1 MQLQLRQRLDLLGNY
16 ERVNYNSNISTSKVR
31 SDEDSATVWIG
42 RLTYGKA
49 VMLADELWAW
59 VEYLNAEDGAY
70 IGGSTNS
77 WRWGKL
83 DNLESWGAGIDY
95 TFAKNAQFQV
105 MQSFASKV
113 KDGDGSD
120 PEEQT
125 RAQFVFA
132 F

>member
-1 MQLQLRQRLDLLGNY
+1 M
-16 ERVNYNSNISTSKVR
+16 
-31 SDEDSATVWIG
+31 
-42 RLTYGKA
+42 
-49 VMLADELWAW
+49 
-59 VEYLNAEDGAY
+59 
-70 IGGSTNS
+70 
-77 WRWGKL
+77 

-105 MQSFASKV
+105 MQSFASKI
-113 KDGDGSD
+113 KDNSNNSSD

>member
-1 MQLQLRQRLDLLGNY
+1 M
-16 ERVNYNSNISTSKVR
+16 
-31 SDEDSATVWIG
+31 
-42 RLTYGKA
+42 
-49 VMLADELWAW
+49 
-59 VEYLNAEDGAY
+59 YLNAEDGAY

>member
-1 MQLQLRQRLDLLGNY
+1 M
-16 ERVNYNSNISTSKVR
+16 
-31 SDEDSATVWIG
+31 ATPKTW
-42 RLTYGKA
+42 
-49 VMLADELWAW
+49 DAW
-59 VEYLNAEDGAY
+59 VEYINAEDGAF

-77 WRWGKL
+77 WRFGQM
-83 DNLESWGAGIDY
+83 DNIESWGAGIDY

-105 MQSFASKV
+105 MQSFASKL
-113 KDGDGSD
+113 KDSNSDSKD